1 MDASLYAQIAAIA
14 VLLLYA
20 LAIFCALE
28 AILKTRTSQGAIA
41 WTISLLT
48 FPFLSVPLYLVLGRN
63 KFHGY
68 LEQRDEIEAEALRLV
83 QQTSGAIEQHIVQPS
98 RDTPMYTSLLKLARM
113 PATTGNRVD
122 LLINGEQTFDSIMA
136 GLEAAQKY
144 ILFQFYII
152 RDDDLGRRLGRI
164 LADKARAGVEVYL
177 LYDEIGSRPFVRS
190 RLHKQLQVTGVH
202 VAAFNTTQ
210 SGENGRRNRFQF
222 NFRNRFQL
230 NFRNHRKVVVVDGET
245 AWIGGH
251 NVGIEYLGQGKKFDH
266 WRDTHTRF
274 QGPAVLGAEQAFATD
289 WLWATRKTLKLDWDF
304 RGQPKGDCTVL
315 IFPSDPASEFEEAG
329 LMYHQAIV
337 AARHK
342 IWIASPYFVPDHSIV
357 SALQLAALR
366 GVDVR
371 VIVPKNPDKVIVGLA
386 NRSFTRDLLPAGVKV
401 YRYENV
407 EHQKAFMHQK
417 VFIMDEEFSGVGT
430 ANFDNRSF
438 RLNFEITVLTQ
449 DAAFSGQVQKMLQAD
464 LDHSREVDAR
474 EFEEP
479 KEPEELKAKNRPRWR
494 PKILYIRWWRF
505 VIRYWRFHLFN
516 LAMAIAKLFSPV
528 L

>member
-1 MDASLYAQIAAIA
+1 MNPSLYAEIAAVVIVLVYIMA
-14 VLLLYA
+14 VA
-20 LAIFCALE
+20 SALE
-28 AILKTRTSQGAIA
+28 AILKARTSQGAIA

-48 FPFLSVPLYLVLGRN
+48 FPFLSVPLYLILGRN
-63 KFHGY
+63 KFDGY
-68 LEQRDEIEAEALRLV
+68 LEQRDEIETESLRLV
-83 QQTSGAIEQHIVQPS
+83 QRSSGRIEEHIVQLS
-98 RDTPMYTSLLKLARM
+98 RDTPMYTSLFNLARM

-152 RDDDLGRRLGRI
+152 RDDELGRRLGRV

-210 SGENGRRNRFQF
+210 SGKKRRSNLFQF
-222 NFRNRFQL
+222 NFGNRFQL

-251 NVGIEYLGQGKKFDH
+251 NVGIEYLGLSKKFGH

-304 RGQPKGDCTVL
+304 SGQSKGDSTVL

-337 AARHK
+337 AARDR

-371 VIVPKNPDKVIVGLA
+371 VIIPDEPDKAIVGLA
-386 NRSFTRDLLPAGVKV
+386 NWSFTRDLLPAGVKV
-401 YRYENV
+401 YRY
-407 EHQKAFMHQK
+407 QGGFMHQK
-417 VFIMDEEFSGVGT
+417 VFIMDEEFAGVGT

-438 RLNFEITVLTQ
+438 RLNFEITVLTR
-449 DAAFSGQVQKMLQAD
+449 DTAFTRQVQEMLQTD
-464 LDHSREVDAR
+464 LDHSRRVDAC
-474 EFEEP
+474 EFKEP
-479 KEPEELKAKNRPRWR
+479 KAPEELKKKNRPWWR
-494 PKILYIRWWRF
+494 PKFFYVSWWRF
-505 VIRYWRFHLFN
+505 LIRYWRFHLFY
-516 LAMAIAKLFSPV
+516 LAMAIARLFAPV